1 MAKLEPGQRAYETL
15 SERRG
20 GDMRY
25 GRWESMDADAKA
37 DWAAVEQACA
47 VPAVAE
53 RGGEAVE
60 AWKLANG
67 YDDLL
72 KAYSE
77 AVSASARRREL
88 LSRVYM
94 WRGSGLP
101 SGLWRDLETE
111 LNGPKAEA
119 GKAQA
124 EGLSLAVL
132 QEFVA
137 FLDREHAKSAAS
149 PTQSGTSIGYQN
161 GLYVASLNLK
171 ALLPPPPASQLPA
184 GETER

>member
-94 WRGSGLP
+94 WR
-101 SGLWRDLETE
+101 DLETE